1 MYATSFYSDIQGA
14 PLYMPTVLDGRRHI
28 SITQPVLL
36 LALDD
41 YFSSPSQDCLARL
54 FDAINSMDLSA
65 APILTRSEKI
75 IMRNSERKDV
85 FIEKFTSPRASSEA
99 SQHLKGKGNHRP
111 MNSTGSHSSFDEGI
125 MIRTKNSE
133 EGRGRAS
140 SETSTRVPSV
150 SSHHNGTQQYSPS
163 EASSFTLGGSAVWV
177 GEEGTLVDHGSSNG
191 VASSHGSH
199 GSSSVA
205 TKGGRR
211 STDAS
216 SSSSHGPHSRP
227 PINAGMSDLRLG
239 TKDTHFYHT
248 TIDYKSHQLPI
259 KMPLF
264 TFPQEVGD
272 VSVPDRQRGT
282 AI

>member
-1 MYATSFYSDIQGA
+1 
-14 PLYMPTVLDGRRHI
+14 
-28 SITQPVLL
+28 
-36 LALDD
+36 
-41 YFSSPSQDCLARL
+41 
-54 FDAINSMDLSA
+54 
-65 APILTRSEKI
+65 
-75 IMRNSERKDV
+75 MRNSERKDV
-85 FIEKFTSPRASSEA
+85 FIEKFTAPRASSEA
-99 SQHLKGKGNHRP
+99 SQNPKGRGNHRP

-125 MIRTKNSE
+125 MIRTKNGDE
-133 EGRGRAS
+133 ARDRAG

-150 SSHHNGTQQYSPS
+150 VSHHNGTHQHSPS

-177 GEEGTLVDHGSSNG
+177 GEEGTLVDHGSTNG
-191 VASSHGSH
+191 AASSYGSH
-199 GSSSVA
+199 GSSVA

-227 PINAGMSDLRLG
+227 PINAGMSDPRLG

-248 TIDYKSHQLPI
+248 TIDYKGHQLPI

-272 VSVPDRQRGT
+272 VSVPDRQGGT
-282 AI
+282 AVTRTDSRKCSTRLFSSFKHSPPLPQVDPCILISIPMEALLTQLSCYLMHL

>member
-1 MYATSFYSDIQGA
+1 
-14 PLYMPTVLDGRRHI
+14 
-28 SITQPVLL
+28 
-36 LALDD
+36 
-41 YFSSPSQDCLARL
+41 
-54 FDAINSMDLSA
+54 MDLSA

-111 MNSTGSHSSFDEGI
+111 MNSIGSHSSFDEGI

-140 SETSTRVPSV
+140 SETSTRVASV

-177 GEEGTLVDHGSSNG
+177 GEEGTLVDHGSS
-191 VASSHGSH
+191 GSH
-199 GSSSVA
+199 GSSVA
-205 TKGGRR
+205 TKGGRK

-272 VSVPDRQRGT
+272 VSVPDRQCGT
-282 AI
+282 AM

>member
-1 MYATSFYSDIQGA
+1 
-14 PLYMPTVLDGRRHI
+14 
-28 SITQPVLL
+28 
-36 LALDD
+36 
-41 YFSSPSQDCLARL
+41 
-54 FDAINSMDLSA
+54 MDLSA

-85 FIEKFTSPRASSEA
+85 FIEKFTPPRASET
-99 SQHLKGKGNHRP
+99 SQHLKGRGNHKP

-125 MIRTKNSE
+125 MMRTKDGA

-140 SETSTRVPSV
+140 SDTSTRVPSV
-150 SSHHNGTQQYSPS
+150 SQHSGTQHSPS

-177 GEEGTLVDHGSSNG
+177 GEEGGSVEHSSSNG
-191 VASSHGSH
+191 APSSYGSH
-199 GSSSVA
+199 GSSVA
-205 TKGGRR
+205 TKAGRK

-227 PINAGMSDLRLG
+227 PINAGTTDPRLG
-239 TKDTHFYHT
+239 TKDTHYYQT
-248 TIDYKSHQLPI
+248 TLDYKGHQLPI

-272 VSVPDRQRGT
+272 VSVPYRQHST
-282 AI
+282 AL

>member
-1 MYATSFYSDIQGA
+1 
-14 PLYMPTVLDGRRHI
+14 
-28 SITQPVLL
+28 
-36 LALDD
+36 
-41 YFSSPSQDCLARL
+41 
-54 FDAINSMDLSA
+54 
-65 APILTRSEKI
+65 
-75 IMRNSERKDV
+75 MRNSERKDV

-99 SQHLKGKGNHRP
+99 SQHPKGRGNHRP

-125 MIRTKNSE
+125 MIRTKDGE
-133 EGRGRAS
+133 EVRGRAS
-140 SETSTRVPSV
+140 SDTSTRIPVT
-150 SSHHNGTQQYSPS
+150 SHHNGTHQHSPS

-191 VASSHGSH
+191 VASSYGSH
-199 GSSSVA
+199 GSSVA
-205 TKGGRR
+205 TRGGRR

-227 PINAGMSDLRLG
+227 PINAGTSDLRLG

-272 VSVPDRQRGT
+272 VSVPDRHHGT
-282 AI
+282 ANVTRTDSRNVVFPYSAHPNILHRYH

>member
-1 MYATSFYSDIQGA
+1 
-14 PLYMPTVLDGRRHI
+14 
-28 SITQPVLL
+28 
-36 LALDD
+36 
-41 YFSSPSQDCLARL
+41 
-54 FDAINSMDLSA
+54 MDLSA
-65 APILTRSEKI
+65 APILTRSEKM

-85 FIEKFTSPRASSEA
+85 FIEKFTPPRASET
-99 SQHLKGKGNHRP
+99 SQHLKGRGNHKP

-125 MIRTKNSE
+125 MMRTKDGT

-140 SETSTRVPSV
+140 SDTSTRVPSL
-150 SSHHNGTQQYSPS
+150 SHHNGTQHSPS

-177 GEEGTLVDHGSSNG
+177 GEEGSVEHASSNG
-191 VASSHGSH
+191 APSSYGSH
-199 GSSSVA
+199 GSSVA
-205 TKGGRR
+205 TKAGRK

-227 PINAGMSDLRLG
+227 PINAGTSDPRLG

-248 TIDYKSHQLPI
+248 TLDYKGHQLPI

-272 VSVPDRQRGT
+272 VSVPYRQNST
-282 AI
+282 A